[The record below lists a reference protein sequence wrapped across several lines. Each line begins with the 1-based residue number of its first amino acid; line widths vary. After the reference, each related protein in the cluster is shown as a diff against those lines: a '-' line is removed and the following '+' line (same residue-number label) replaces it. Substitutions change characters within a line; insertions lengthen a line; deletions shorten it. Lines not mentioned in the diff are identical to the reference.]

1 MNIKLIARYIGIA
14 LLFNALFMFIS
25 LGVSALNGFDSS
37 FSPLLLS
44 GLITAMVG
52 CFPLI
57 FVRGQDDVNLRE
69 GFAITIFSW
78 ILSCIFGM
86 LPYVMWG
93 GEFTLPNAW
102 YESVSG
108 YTTTGGTVLQNVE
121 ALPKGLLFWR
131 SSTHF
136 IGGMGV
142 MVFMLLVLPS
152 MSTFRMRI
160 SKIEIS
166 SISKDNYRY
175 RSKETVRVIA
185 STYIGITVAG
195 TIALMLAGMS
205 FFDALNHSFSTVATG
220 GFSTKNSS
228 IAYFDSAAIDI
239 IIIVFMTLSSI
250 HFGLLFAIF
259 ATRSLKT
266 FRHSV
271 VKFFLGT
278 LALLSVLVTL
288 SLRISGTY
296 DSWGEAALDA
306 TFQVASFLSTS
317 GFATADNAG
326 WPVFANILLM
336 YAVFQCGC
344 SGSTTGGVKSDRM
357 LIAFKAIGR
366 QVKQNLHPSSIMQ
379 LRVGNHFLKDDA
391 AFAAILYI
399 VFYVVV
405 LLVSFLL
412 LILFGVD
419 TVEAISG
426 ALTSLGNAGPA
437 LDSIS
442 SMGNYSSQLG
452 IAKFIYTVDMI
463 LGRLEIYPVFIFFS
477 LIFGRRK

>member
-25 LGVSALNGFDSS
+25 LGVSAINDFDSS

-93 GEFTLPNAW
+93 GEFSLSNAW

-108 YTTTGGTVLQNVE
+108 YTTTGGTILQNVE

-195 TIALMLAGMS
+195 TVALILAGMS
-205 FFDALNHSFSTVATG
+205 FFDAVNHAMSIVSTG
-220 GFSTKNSS
+220 GFSTRNLS
-228 IAYFDSAAIDI
+228 IMYYDSLPIEI
-239 IIIVFMTLSSI
+239 VCIVFMYVSALHFGMVYAFIVKRSTALLKSPVFRYFMGFCLLMSLLIGLDLKAGGQAATYGEAMRLSFFQYSSI
-250 HFGLLFAIF
+250 
-259 ATRSLKT
+259 
-266 FRHSV
+266 
-271 VKFFLGT
+271 
-278 LALLSVLVTL
+278 
-288 SLRISGTY
+288 IS
-296 DSWGEAALDA
+296 
-306 TFQVASFLSTS
+306 ST
-317 GFATADNAG
+317 GFATADTSV
-326 WPVFANILLM
+326 WPLFSVFLLLFAM
-336 YAVFQCGC
+336 YHGGC
-344 SGSTTGGVKSDRM
+344 SGSTCGGVKADRM
-357 LIAFKAIGR
+357 WIFYKVLKNNIFK
-366 QVKQNLHPSSIMQ
+366 QLHP
-379 LRVGNHFLKDDA
+379 NHTIDPSVIRS
-391 AFAAILYI
+391 AILYI
-399 VFYVVV
+399 VAFTLIFIVGV
-405 LLVSFLL
+405 LLISLTGPDFEESF
-412 LILFGVD
+412 
-419 TVEAISG
+419 AAS
-426 ALTSLGNAGPA
+426 LT
-437 LDSIS
+437 
-442 SMGNYSSQLG
+442 SMGNVGPGLG
-452 IAKFIYTVDMI
+452 ASGSMGNFSHFTPFAKVVMTIEML
-463 LGRLEIYPVFIFFS
+463 LGRLEIYSLLMLFFIF
-477 LIFGRRK
+477 KKV

>member
-78 ILSCIFGM
+78 VLSCIFGM

-108 YTTTGGTVLQNVE
+108 YTTTGGTILMNVE

-195 TIALMLAGMS
+195 TVALVLAGMS
-205 FFDALNHSFSTVATG
+205 FFDAVNHAMSIVSTG
-220 GFSTKNSS
+220 GFSTRNAS
-228 IAYFDSAAIDI
+228 ILYYDSLPIEI
-239 IIIVFMTLSSI
+239 VCVVFMYVSTL
-250 HFGLLFAIF
+250 HFGMVYACLVMSLLIGLDLKASGQI
-259 ATRSLKT
+259 AT
-266 FRHSV
+266 
-271 VKFFLGT
+271 
-278 LALLSVLVTL
+278 
-288 SLRISGTY
+288 Y
-296 DSWGEAALDA
+296 GEAMRQGF
-306 TFQVASFLSTS
+306 FQYASIVSST
-317 GFATADNAG
+317 GFATADTSV
-326 WPVFANILLM
+326 WPLFSIFLLLFAM
-336 YAVFQCGC
+336 YHGGC
-344 SGSTTGGVKSDRM
+344 SGSTCGGVKADRM
-357 LIAFKAIGR
+357 WIFYKVLKNNIFK
-366 QVKQNLHPSSIMQ
+366 QLHPNAVIPVKVGEHTIDPSVIRSS
-379 LRVGNHFLKDDA
+379 
-391 AFAAILYI
+391 ILYI
-399 VFYVVV
+399 VAFTLIFIVGAM
-405 LLVSFLL
+405 LISLTGPDFEESFS
-412 LILFGVD
+412 
-419 TVEAISG
+419 AS
-426 ALTSLGNAGPA
+426 LT
-437 LDSIS
+437 
-442 SMGNYSSQLG
+442 SMGNVGPGFGASGSMSNFSHFSPF
-452 IAKFIYTVDMI
+452 AKLVMTLEML
-463 LGRLEIYPVFIFFS
+463 LGRLEIYTLLMLFFIF
-477 LIFGRRK
+477 KKV

>member
-44 GLITAMVG
+44 ALITAMVG

-108 YTTTGGTVLQNVE
+108 YTTTGGTILKDVE

-185 STYIGITVAG
+185 STYVGITVAG
-195 TIALMLAGMS
+195 TIALMVAGMS
-205 FFDALNHSFSTVATG
+205 FFDAVNHAMSIVSTG
-220 GFSTKNSS
+220 GFSTRNVS
-228 IAYFDSAAIDI
+228 ILYYDSLPIE
-239 IIIVFMTLSSI
+239 IVCIVLMYVSTL
-250 HFGLLFAIF
+250 HFGMVYALIVKRSTALLKSPVFRYFTGFCIVMSLLIGLDLKASGQIATYGEAMRQSFFQYASIISSTGLATADTSVWPLFSIFLLLFAMF
-259 ATRSLKT
+259 
-266 FRHSV
+266 H
-271 VKFFLGT
+271 G
-278 LALLSVLVTL
+278 
-288 SLRISGTY
+288 
-296 DSWGEAALDA
+296 
-306 TFQVASFLSTS
+306 
-317 GFATADNAG
+317 
-326 WPVFANILLM
+326 
-336 YAVFQCGC
+336 GC
-344 SGSTTGGVKSDRM
+344 SGSTCGGVKADRM
-357 LIAFKAIGR
+357 WIFYKVLKNNIFK
-366 QVKQNLHPSSIMQ
+366 QLHPNAVIPVK
-379 LRVGNHFLKDDA
+379 VGDHTIDPSVIRS
-391 AFAAILYI
+391 AILYI
-399 VFYVVV
+399 VAFTLIFIVGA
-405 LLVSFLL
+405 L
-412 LILFGVD
+412 LISLTGPDF
-419 TVEAISG
+419 EESFAAS
-426 ALTSLGNAGPA
+426 LTSMANVGPGLGASG
-437 LDSIS
+437 
-442 SMGNYSSQLG
+442 SMGNFSHFTPF
-452 IAKFIYTVDMI
+452 AKLVMSIEML
-463 LGRLEIYPVFIFFS
+463 LGRLEIYTLLMLFFIF
-477 LIFGRRK
+477 KKV